1 MAASKDILGSLHEA
15 LAEIMLEEIQFC
27 RTNNI
32 PLSAADKGAI
42 AKFLKDN
49 SITCDPTDAGDL
61 ERLRDE
67 LQGQREARQT
77 RLKQKLQL
85 VSSDVEA
92 LYAAQS

>member
-1 MAASKDILGSLHEA
+1 MAASKDTLGQLHEE
-15 LAEIMLEEIQFC
+15 LAKLMLDEIQFC
-27 RTNNI
+27 RDNNI

-92 LYAAQS
+92 LYANQG

>member
-1 MAASKDILGSLHEA
+1 MTATKDSLGQLHAA

-27 RTNNI
+27 RENNI

-49 SITCDPTDAGDL
+49 SITCDPTEAGDL

-85 VSSDVEA
+85 VTSDVEA
-92 LYAAQS
+92 LYGQPG